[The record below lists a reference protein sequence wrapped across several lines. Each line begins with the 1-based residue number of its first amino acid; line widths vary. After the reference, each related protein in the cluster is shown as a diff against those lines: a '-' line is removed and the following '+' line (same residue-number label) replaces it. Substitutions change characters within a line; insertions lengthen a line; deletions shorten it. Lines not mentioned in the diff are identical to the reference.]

1 LGNFSLQTLVTNE
14 GPYRVSDTP
23 EDIENLD
30 GVGMDIPVPTDPV
43 SEIIMVGALPP
54 SEPYSTSSNYS
65 IQSPG
70 ASITT
75 NPSISAEEGANGIAS
90 SSPVI
95 NSVNTPQVTLK
106 DRLSQL
112 QHSLSLINAE
122 RDTLLTQIKSLRRT
136 SQKADASLRA
146 EIEILKR
153 TSEKHSAFE
162 VRGKQKVLALQEAV
176 KRAQIAARES
186 EVLRVEVEEETLVIS
201 EKKEEKENE
210 LHKVM
215 SEAGSITRE
224 KECLVEKEKK
234 RMEGMRNELAG
245 LSGKLDRLAGKREK
259 MEGAVLPELE
269 KKVSDV
275 ERELEEVEQE
285 VANFEMQERTRMQLE
300 ETYMPFQQQR
310 RRQNSVGPIGR
321 PITIQ
326 RPSFHEFTSTTAWTP
341 AISTLNANRQIQTR
355 THQTHTPRSQSLH
368 THHPPPGFPH
378 RRSSLKSTSVSASGS
393 PSSSTSSPSTSA
405 TTLNT
410 SAEQPLSAASITTNL
425 TSSPKSMS
433 SRSSPGV
440 SPAAPPYTHSM
451 LSTRAPAFEP
461 SSTRGGT
468 KTSGLVYAFPRVH
481 GSTPAPSQ
489 IPAPVGAGRPWR
501 RSIGTS
507 PGVDLNLN
515 SKSGGTAGWGNA
527 TVTSSGMQLR

>member
-1 LGNFSLQTLVTNE
+1 MNE
-14 GPYRVSDTP
+14 EPYRVSDTP
-23 EDIENLD
+23 EDIIENLA
-30 GVGMDIPVPTDPV
+30 GVGVDIPVPTDPV
-43 SEIIMVGALPP
+43 SEIVMVGALPP
-54 SEPYSTSSNYS
+54 SEPYSTSSNFS
-65 IQSPG
+65 IQSSG
-70 ASITT
+70 ASITA
-75 NPSISAEEGANGIAS
+75 NPSISTEEGANGIAS
-90 SSPVI
+90 SSSPVM
-95 NSVNTPQVTLK
+95 NSVNIPQVTLN

-112 QHSLSLINAE
+112 QHTLSLINAE

-146 EIEILKR
+146 EIETLKR

-162 VRGKQKVLALQEAV
+162 ARGKQKVLALQEAV
-176 KRAQIAARES
+176 KRAQIAAREC
-186 EVLRVEVEEETLVIS
+186 EDLRVEVEGETLVIS

-210 LHKVM
+210 LDKVM
-215 SEAGSITRE
+215 NEAESIKRE
-224 KECLVEKEKK
+224 KESLVEKEKK
-234 RMEGMRNELAG
+234 RMEGMRNELSG

-259 MEGAVLPELE
+259 MEGSVLPELE

-285 VANFEMQERTRMQLE
+285 VANFEMQERTRIQLE
-300 ETYMPFQQQR
+300 ETYMPFQQQQR

-321 PITIQ
+321 PVTIQ

-341 AISTLNANRQIQTR
+341 ANSTLNANRQIQAR

-368 THHPPPGFPH
+368 THLPPPGLPH
-378 RRSSLKSTSVSASGS
+378 RRSSLKSTSVSATGS
-393 PSSSTSSPSTSA
+393 PSSTTSSPSTSV

-410 SAEQPLSAASITTNL
+410 SAEQPLSGASTTTNL
-425 TSSPKSMS
+425 TSSPQSMS

-440 SPAAPPYTHSM
+440 SPAVPPYTHSV

-468 KTSGLVYAFPRVH
+468 KPSGLAYAFPRVH

-489 IPAPVGAGRPWR
+489 VPAPVGAGRPWR

-507 PGVDLNLN
+507 PGVDLNSN
-515 SKSGGTAGWGNA
+515 SKSAGTAGWGN
-527 TVTSSGMQLR
+527 SGMQLR

>member
-1 LGNFSLQTLVTNE
+1 M
-14 GPYRVSDTP
+14 SDAP

-43 SEIIMVGALPP
+43 TETIMVGALPP
-54 SEPYSTSSNYS
+54 SEPYSTLSNLS

-70 ASITT
+70 TSITA
-75 NPSISAEEGANGIAS
+75 NPSISAEEGPNGIAS
-90 SSPVI
+90 VI
-95 NSVNTPQVTLK
+95 NTVNIPQVTLK

-112 QHSLSLINAE
+112 QHTLSLINTE
-122 RDTLLTQIKSLRRT
+122 RDTLLTQIKLLRRT

-146 EIEILKR
+146 EIETLKR
-153 TSEKHSAFE
+153 TSEKHSVFE
-162 VRGKQKVLALQEAV
+162 VRGKQKILALQEAA

-186 EVLRVEVEEETLVIS
+186 EGLRVEVEEETLVIS
-201 EKKEEKENE
+201 EKKEKEESE
-210 LHKVM
+210 LHNVM
-215 SEAGSITRE
+215 NEAESITRE

-234 RMEGMRNELAG
+234 RMEGMRNELSG
-245 LSGKLDRLAGKREK
+245 LSGKLERLAGKREK
-259 MEGAVLPELE
+259 MEGAVIPELE

-300 ETYMPFQQQR
+300 ETYVPFQQQR

-341 AISTLNANRQIQTR
+341 ANSTLNANRQIQAR

-368 THHPPPGFPH
+368 THLPPH

-393 PSSSTSSPSTSA
+393 PSSSTSSPSTLA

-410 SAEQPLSAASITTNL
+410 SAEQPLSASSTASITTNL

-440 SPAAPPYTHSM
+440 SPAAPPYTHTM

-468 KTSGLVYAFPRVH
+468 KTSGLAYAFPRVH

-489 IPAPVGAGRPWR
+489 VPAPVGAGRPWR

-515 SKSGGTAGWGNA
+515 SKSGGMGGWGNA